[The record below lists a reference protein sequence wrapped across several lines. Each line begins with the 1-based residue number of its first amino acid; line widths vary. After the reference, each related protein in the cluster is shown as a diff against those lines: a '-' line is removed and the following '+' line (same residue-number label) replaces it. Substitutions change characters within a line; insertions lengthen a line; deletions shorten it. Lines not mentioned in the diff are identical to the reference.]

1 MNHDRRFLLT
11 ARYAA
16 LALAGILVFSLAPSA
31 SGQAAKPKKS
41 EAAEEQGG
49 KPRPRPNNVDR
60 SKNLDFLFGALKAA
74 PDADTARAIES
85 RILALWTVSGSD
97 TADLLMTRV
106 KKAVDGKDVPLGLEL
121 LDAIVEIRP
130 EFIEAWNRRA
140 TLHFMNKNFLGAIDD
155 LRQVLAREP
164 RHFGA
169 MAGLGLIMQELGDE
183 KFALAAFR
191 RALELHP
198 FLPRIGELVKTLEE
212 KVEGRPI

>member
-1 MNHDRRFLLT
+1 MNQDRLFL
-11 ARYAA
+11 RIPRCAA
-16 LALAGILVFSLAPSA
+16 LALAGVLVVSLAPSA
-31 SGQAAKPKKS
+31 SGQAAKPNTS
-41 EAAEEQGG
+41 ETAKEQGG
-49 KPRPRPNNVDR
+49 KLRPRPNNVDR

-74 PDADTARAIES
+74 PDAGAARAIEG

-140 TLHFMNKNFLGAIDD
+140 TLHFMNKNFMAAIED

-169 MAGLGLIMQELGDE
+169 MAGLGMIMQELGDE

-198 FLPRIGELVKTLEE
+198 YLPRIGELVKTLEE
-212 KVEGRPI
+212 KVEGQPI